1 MTIREKKMVDSL
13 RRKGMGY
20 GAISTMLKI
29 NRETVKSHC
38 RRHPVEAS
46 EQKAEQDTVNHYC
59 RNCGSVVKQTPG
71 KKEKSFCSDFCRN
84 RWWSAHLDLVHKK
97 AYYDYTCLC
106 CGVPFTAYGN
116 KNRKYCSHE
125 CYIKARFGKE
135 GDAPAKQT

>member
-46 EQKAEQDTVNHYC
+46 EQKAEQDTVNHYW

-71 KKEKSFCSDFCRN
+71 K
-84 RWWSAHLDLVHKK
+84 
-97 AYYDYTCLC
+97 
-106 CGVPFTAYGN
+106 
-116 KNRKYCSHE
+116 
-125 CYIKARFGKE
+125 
-135 GDAPAKQT
+135 